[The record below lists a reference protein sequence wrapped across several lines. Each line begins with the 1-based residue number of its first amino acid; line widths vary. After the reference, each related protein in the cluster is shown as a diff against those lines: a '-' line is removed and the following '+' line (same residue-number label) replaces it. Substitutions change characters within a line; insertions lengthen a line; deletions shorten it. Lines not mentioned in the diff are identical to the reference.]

1 MDLLSK
7 AIEGWSKHKPISYQK
22 SVNVDLM
29 EDSTKSSVGFKV
41 CLFCYRFICINTGL
55 WILNFL

>member
-22 SVNVDLM
+22 SVTVKLVLLTGVIFNVF
-29 EDSTKSSVGFKV
+29 FKMS
-41 CLFCYRFICINTGL
+41 
-55 WILNFL
+55 